1 MTTRTDPKPTTE
13 ADRDRGWFG
22 WALVGVAS
30 GALTLGAAE
39 LMAGIMVRFGWIGG
53 TGSPV
58 LAVGETFIDHTPAWL
73 KTFAVN
79 VFGTADKVALLT
91 GMGIVLTMLAAGV
104 GLLLARRPTAAYVAF
119 VLLLALALAA
129 ILIRPGASATDV
141 VPTLLGGAAGLA
153 LLNACRSRLRPTAQW
168 VAPDRRTV
176 LQLSAASLVGA
187 GIAALAGQAVSG
199 TTRAVAAARSA
210 FRVPT
215 PVSKVRIPSGA
226 SVGVAGVVPFVV
238 PADQFY
244 RIDTALSPP
253 EVDPATWSL
262 KVTGMVEREITLSWA
277 ESIAKPLQEAVVTLM
292 CVSNEVGGDLTG
304 NAVWTGWPVR
314 DLLALAGPKAGAD
327 MVLSTSADGWT
338 AGTPLT
344 ALTDGR
350 NALLAVGM
358 NGEPLPVE
366 HGFPVRM
373 VVPGLYGYVS
383 ATKWVTE
390 LKVTTYADDEGYWTP
405 RGWSAKGPVKTGSR
419 IDVPADG
426 ATVSAGKVAVA
437 GIAWRQH
444 VGIDGV
450 QVRIDDGD
458 WQTARLGADVTV
470 DAWRQWVYEWDA
482 RAGSHSIAVRAI
494 DHTGA
499 VQTSASAA
507 PAPDGATGWHTINVT
522 VT

>member
-1 MTTRTDPKPTTE
+1 MTTHTDPQPATE
-13 ADRDRGWFG
+13 ADRDRGWPG
-22 WALVGVAS
+22 WVLVGVAA
-30 GALTLGAAE
+30 GALTLGVAE
-39 LMAGIMVRFGWIGG
+39 LIAGVMARFGGIGG
-53 TGSPV
+53 SGSPV

-91 GMGIVLTMLAAGV
+91 GMAIVLAVLAAGV
-104 GLLLARRPTAAYVAF
+104 GVLLARRATAAYVAF
-119 VLLLALALAA
+119 AVLLAVALGA
-129 ILIRPGASATDV
+129 ILTRPGASATDV
-141 VPTLLGGAAGLA
+141 VPTLAGGAAGMA
-153 LLNACRSRLRPTAQW
+153 LLNACRSRLQPTAGW

-176 LQLSAASLVGA
+176 LQLSAFSLVGS

-215 PVSKVRIPSGA
+215 PVSKVRIPAEA
-226 SVGVAGVVPFVV
+226 SVGVPGVVPFVV

-253 EVDPATWSL
+253 QVDPATWSL
-262 KVTGMVEREITLSWA
+262 KVTGMVEQEVTLSWA
-277 ESIAKPLQEAVVTLM
+277 ELIGKPLQEAVVTLM

-314 DLLALAGPKAGAD
+314 DLLAMAGPKAGAD

-390 LKVTTYADDEGYWTP
+390 LKVTTYADDQGYWTP
-405 RGWSAKGPVKTGSR
+405 RGWSARGPIKTGSR

-450 QVRIDDGD
+450 QVRIDDGQ

-482 RAGSHSIAVRAI
+482 PAGSHSLAVRAI

-499 VQTSASAA
+499 VQASASAP

>member
-1 MTTRTDPKPTTE
+1 MSTRTEPQPSTQT
-13 ADRDRGWFG
+13 RPDRGWFG
-22 WALVGVAS
+22 WALVGVAA
-30 GALTLGAAE
+30 GALTLGVAE
-39 LMAGIMVRFGWIGG
+39 FIAGVMVRFGWIGG

-91 GMGIVLTMLAAGV
+91 GMAIVLTALAAGV
-104 GLLLARRPTAAYVAF
+104 GVLMARRPTAAFVAF
-119 VLLLALALAA
+119 VVLLAVALAA
-129 ILIRPGASATDV
+129 VLTRPGASGTDA
-141 VPTLLGGAAGLA
+141 VPTLLGGGLGLA
-153 LLNACRSRLRPTAQW
+153 LLHACRARLQPAADQ

-176 LQLSAASLVGA
+176 LQLSAVSLVGA

-210 FRVPT
+210 FKVPT
-215 PVSKVRIPSGA
+215 PVSKVRIPADA
-226 SVGVAGVVPFVV
+226 SVRVAGVVPFVV

-262 KVTGMVEREITLSWA
+262 KVTGMVEREVTLTWA
-277 ESIAKPLQEAVVTLM
+277 ELIAKPLQEAVVTLM

-327 MVLSTSADGWT
+327 MVLSTSTDGWT

-358 NGEPLPVE
+358 NGEPLPVD

-390 LKVTTYADDEGYWTP
+390 LKVTTYADDQGYWTP

-444 VGIDGV
+444 VGIKGV
-450 QVRIDDGD
+450 QVRIDDGPWVD
-458 WQTARLGADVTV
+458 ARLAADATV

-482 RAGSHSIAVRAI
+482 SAGSHQIAVRAT
-494 DHTGA
+494 DGDGT
-499 VQTSASAA
+499 VQTSALAP